1 MTDLFRRREDGQMTL
16 PVLLLSLAILAA
28 TIGGFIVAEAVDT
41 RTRAQKGA
49 DAAALAAARDVRDD
63 MIWTF
68 SRGHIVASP
77 VGPITRTTW
86 PTAFG
91 ISSMSGS
98 PGATDFARRNDTT
111 LSSYRPGVQRITT
124 DVTTSS
130 KVESP
135 VGRKAQKTLTGEATA
150 TAQIDSSGIRC
161 RHHTV
166 VRESRTRVILSW
178 KVTCRGNGSV
188 AHASYTGPTAL
199 SAVITNEDAWRK
211 LFDIRLVD

>member
-1 MTDLFRRREDGQMTL
+1 MTDVFRRREDGQMTL

-49 DAAALAAARDVRDD
+49 DAAALAAARDVRDG

-68 SRGHIVASP
+68 SRGHIVVSP
-77 VGPITRTTW
+77 VGPITRSTW

-91 ISSMSGS
+91 LSSMSGS

-111 LSSYRPGVQRITT
+111 LSSYRPGYMEITA

-130 KVESP
+130 SVESP
-135 VGRKAQKTLTGEATA
+135 VGQRVQKSLTGEATA
-150 TAQIDSSGIRC
+150 TAEVDASGIRC
-161 RHHTV
+161 THRVTA
-166 VRESRTRVILSW
+166 REPRTRVIVSW
-178 KVTCRGNGSV
+178 EVTCRGNGSV
-188 AHASYTGPTAL
+188 ARATYTGPTAL
-199 SAVITNEDAWRK
+199 TAVIANEDAWRK
-211 LFDIRLVD
+211 LFDIRLVE